1 MATGMRPHG
10 PAHPKAQKRSDRATA
25 KGPLG
30 FMSARLR
37 PRPGKRPAYASG
49 LGAALWLLAVV
60 VPLYYLVVTSLR
72 GSGDYMSQGPLSIP
86 EALTLDNYLNVFEVG
101 FLGFLTNSLIVGI
114 GSITLVL
121 LVAVPAAFAIVR
133 SRSRMVRIGF
143 MLFLLGL
150 AVPAQ
155 AVIIPIYLI
164 ITRMNLYDSLTAIIL
179 PTAAFTLPISV
190 VVLTSS
196 LRDVP
201 GELYEAMALDGAAT
215 WQVFLRLVLPLSRPG
230 VSTVAIFVGLNAWNN
245 FIFPLVL
252 TQSESTRVLPLGLWS
267 FQTQYGT
274 DVPGLMAAVV
284 LSAVPILALYLFGR
298 RQLLSGLAAG
308 FGK

>member
-1 MATGMRPHG
+1 V
-10 PAHPKAQKRSDRATA
+10 ATA
-25 KGPLG
+25 TRHRAPAT
-30 FMSARLR
+30 S
-37 PRPGKRPAYASG
+37 PPGGRTGRRHRRRTGRRPAYGAG
-49 LGAALWLLAVV
+49 IGAALWLLVV
-60 VPLYYLVVTSLR
+60 CVPLYYLVATSLR
-72 GSGDYMSQGPLSIP
+72 GPGDYMSQGPLSLP
-86 EALTLDNYLNVFEVG
+86 QSLTLDNYRNVFEVG
-101 FLGFLTNSLIVGI
+101 FLGFLTNSLIVAFGAI
-114 GSITLVL
+114 LLVL

-133 SRSRMVRIGF
+133 SRSRAVRISF

-164 ITRMNLYDSLTAIIL
+164 ITRLHLYDSLPAIIL
-179 PTAAFTLPISV
+179 PTAAFTLPISI

-230 VSTVAIFVGLNAWNN
+230 VVTVAIFVGLNAWNN

-252 TQSESTRVLPLGLWS
+252 TQSASNRVLPLGLWA

-284 LSAVPILALYLFGR
+284 LSTIPILALYLFGR
-298 RQLLSGLAAG
+298 RHLLSGLAAG

>member
-1 MATGMRPHG
+1 MAAGMLTRV
-10 PAHPKAQKRSDRATA
+10 
-25 KGPLG
+25 
-30 FMSARLR
+30 SARLR

-72 GSGDYMSQGPLSIP
+72 GPGDYMSQGPLSIP
-86 EALTLDNYLNVFEVG
+86 ESLTLDNYINVFEVG
-101 FLGFLTNSLIVGI
+101 FLGFLTNSLIVGT
-114 GSITLVL
+114 GSIALVL

-133 SRSRMVRIGF
+133 SRSRMVRVGF

-164 ITRMNLYDSLTAIIL
+164 ITRLNLYDSLTAIIL

-201 GELYEAMALDGAAT
+201 GELYEAMALDGATT

-230 VSTVAIFVGLNAWNN
+230 VATVAIFVGLNAWNN